1 MEKNRGYI
9 LGIDQGGTKTAAALM
24 RADGGLVGSAS
35 AKGAYFPADG
45 MEEALGRIREAVD
58 GAFQKAGTDR
68 KDIVLTVAG
77 ITGVDWPGDDL
88 AVGEALRGRFSLGE
102 VYACNDAVIALY
114 SGTMHSHGAVICAG
128 TGMNGALID
137 QKGRQFVYGD
147 YIEEKAQGG
156 SALALRAARKVFDAA
171 LGLCGPTRL
180 TELFLEQTRTADVDA
195 LLRRYMTEE
204 GFKDE
209 LRFFVPQIL
218 MTAKQDDQAACDIL
232 DAFAE
237 EIVAYLAA
245 GLQKMDMRPEEEEI
259 ILAGSVFKGEDNPLT
274 RRVVSGIGAR
284 LNGAKVLRARFEPVV
299 GACIMGLIRL
309 GLDPLEREENIR
321 ASSETSGLLLG

>member
-1 MEKNRGYI
+1 MEKSGEYI

-24 RADGGLVGSAS
+24 RTDGVLVGSAV

-45 MEEALGRIREAVD
+45 METAFGRILEAVD

-88 AVGEALRGRFSLGE
+88 AVGEALRGRLSLGE

-137 QKGRQFVYGD
+137 QEGRQFVYGD
-147 YIEEKAQGG
+147 YIEERAQGG
-156 SALALRAARKVFDAA
+156 SALAARAARKVFDAA
-171 LGLCGPTRL
+171 LGLCGPTQL
-180 TELFLEQTRTADVDA
+180 TELFLERTRMADVDA

-209 LRFFVPQIL
+209 LRFLVPQIL
-218 MTAKQDDQAACDIL
+218 MTAKRGDQAACDVL
-232 DAFAE
+232 DAFAG

-309 GLDPLEREENIR
+309 GLDPLERKENIR
-321 ASSETSGLLLG
+321 ASCETSGLLLG